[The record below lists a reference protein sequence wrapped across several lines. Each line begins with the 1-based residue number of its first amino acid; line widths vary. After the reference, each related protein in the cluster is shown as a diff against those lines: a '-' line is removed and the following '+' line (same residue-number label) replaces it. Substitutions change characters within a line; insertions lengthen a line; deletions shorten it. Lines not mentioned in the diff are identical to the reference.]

1 MQGRGQGFEPP
12 HLHRDV
18 EGGAWE
24 EQRKRTEDCGEL
36 RRAKGSSERN
46 RTGVRNAARRESRVG
61 LSKEI
66 ELRGSVWSQ
75 RKRWRYTEPVN
86 R

>member
-12 HLHRDV
+12 HLHRVV
-18 EGGAWE
+18 EGGAGR
-24 EQRKRTEDCGEL
+24 QKKRTEDCGEL
-36 RRAKGSSERN
+36 RRAKRSSEKN
-46 RTGVRNAARRESRVG
+46 RTGVSKAARRESRVG